1 MTLNITKTFGFISII
16 FLSLFLSLIF
26 QVNAFAK
33 EIFLIKEYKND
44 LNTLSDNKE
53 NLEISLAQSSSLNNI
68 EAYLK
73 EKGFTRPSKIKY
85 IRILETSVAKNP

>member
-53 NLEISLAQSSSLNNI
+53 NLEISLAQLSSLNNI

-73 EKGFTRPSKIKY
+73 EKGFTKPSKIKY